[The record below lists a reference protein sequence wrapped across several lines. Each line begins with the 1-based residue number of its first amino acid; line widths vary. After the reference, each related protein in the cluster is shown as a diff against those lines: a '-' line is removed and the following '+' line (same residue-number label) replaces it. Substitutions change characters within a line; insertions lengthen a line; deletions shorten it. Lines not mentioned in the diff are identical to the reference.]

1 VLLGDVI
8 ELREGPLR
16 DAVAVARRV
25 FAELAVALG
34 PGAEV
39 VLVPGN
45 HDHLLMS
52 AFRWR
57 AALSG
62 PAPGLGLQ
70 AELDWAPGEPLTEL
84 MMALSA
90 GGARVRACYPG
101 LWLRGD
107 VYATHGHYL
116 DRHTTVPVLE
126 RLAAGVNGRVLRR
139 PIGSLRTAEDYEA
152 VLAPSYA
159 WINAV
164 AQTLAA
170 GDADPDASERLWRS
184 LGSGRRGGGPR
195 RRAMLVGLDA
205 AIALMNRAGIGPLAP
220 DLSPVEL
227 RRAGLI
233 AFGAVLEVL
242 SVRSAFAIF
251 GHTHRAGPL
260 DGDDLSEW
268 VAPTGTRLLNSGCWV
283 HEPSFLGS
291 RPATS
296 PYRAGFAVAL
306 GDEGPPQLLNLL
318 DPVTGDGHRAIER

>member
-1 VLLGDVI
+1 MLLGDVV
-8 ELREGPLR
+8 ELREGPVR
-16 DAVAVARRV
+16 DAVAAARRV
-25 FAELAVALG
+25 LAEVGAALG
-34 PGAEV
+34 AGTEV

-45 HDHLLMS
+45 HDHLLTS
-52 AFRWR
+52 ASSWR
-57 AALSG
+57 AASG
-62 PAPGLGLQ
+62 SPAPELGLQ
-70 AELDWAPGEPLTEL
+70 AELDWTGGEPLTEL
-84 MMALSA
+84 MTALST

-101 LWLRGD
+101 VWLRED
-107 VYATHGHYL
+107 VYAMHGHYL

-139 PIGSLRTAEDYEA
+139 PIGALRAPSDYEA

-195 RRAMLVGLDA
+195 RRAMLAGLSA
-205 AIALMNRAGIGPLAP
+205 AIALMNWAGIGPLRA
-220 DLSPVEL
+220 DLSPVQL

-233 AFGAVLEVL
+233 AFGAVLEAL
-242 SVRSAFAIF
+242 SVRAEFAIF

-260 DGDDLSEW
+260 DGDDLHEW
-268 VAPTGTRLLNSGCWV
+268 AAPTGTRLINSGCWV

-291 RPATS
+291 RPDSS
-296 PYRAGFAVAL
+296 PYRAGFAVRLDAA
-306 GDEGPPQLLNLL
+306 GPPELVNLL
-318 DPVTGDGHRAIER
+318 DPVTVGGHGAIDR